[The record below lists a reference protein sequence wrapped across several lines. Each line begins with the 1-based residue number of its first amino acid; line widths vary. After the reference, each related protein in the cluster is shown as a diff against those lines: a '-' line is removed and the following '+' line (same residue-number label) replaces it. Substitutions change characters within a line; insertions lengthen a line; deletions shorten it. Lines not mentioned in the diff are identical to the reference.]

1 MYQMYFITSYIVY
14 ELVKNQEKLRID
26 HFLDTDALGSRKL
39 INVMMYDFLF
49 MNDESISD
57 QRNICVALEIS

>member
-1 MYQMYFITSYIVY
+1 
-14 ELVKNQEKLRID
+14 LVKNQEKLRID